1 MRTSKPQTNPNGLLL
16 TRTQLLL
23 PELRTRQQ
31 QQQQQQRLT
40 KANKSDKVKSFQ
52 TSQYMHDVGTAAAS
66 YSNGAAAAP

>member
-23 PELRTRQQ
+23 PELRTR

>member
-23 PELRTRQQ
+23 PELRTR
-31 QQQQQQRLT
+31 QQQQQRLT

>member
-23 PELRTRQQ
+23 PELRTRQ